1 VGNIK
6 LPFTPFVLVW
16 YLATG
21 IVTLV
26 TRFAA
31 MLIGLILVVVGAA
44 LTLTLIGAIIGLPLV
59 ATGWHLM
66 RHGLS

>member
-1 VGNIK
+1 MK

-16 YLATG
+16 YLVTG
-21 IVTLV
+21 ILV
-26 TRFAA
+26 LVLRFVS
-31 MLIGLILVVVGAA
+31 MLTGLILVVVGAA
-44 LTLTLIGAIIGLPLV
+44 LTLTLIGAIVGVPLI

>member
-1 VGNIK
+1 MK

-16 YLATG
+16 YLVTG
-21 IVTLV
+21 ILV
-26 TRFAA
+26 LVLRFVA
-31 MLIGLILVVVGAA
+31 MLTGLILVVVGAA
-44 LTLTLIGAIIGLPLV
+44 LTLTLIGAIVGLPLI

>member
-1 VGNIK
+1 MK

-16 YLATG
+16 YLVTG
-21 IVTLV
+21 ILV
-26 TRFAA
+26 LVLRFVS
-31 MLIGLILVVVGAA
+31 MLTGLILVVVGAA
-44 LTLTLIGAIIGLPLV
+44 LTLTLIGAIVGLPLI